1 VARFRPAHAAGIIA
15 SMPETVRYTTTMA
28 LLGRNTGIPVPDEV
42 LERLGGGR
50 RPAVDVA
57 VNGYRY
63 RSTVGSMGGRA
74 LIPFSSDHRTRS
86 GFAGGDALEV
96 ELALDTAPRD
106 VAVPEDLATAL
117 ATAGLTGAFAR
128 LAPSH
133 RKAHVT
139 SVEEAKAPETRQRR
153 IENVVNKVG
162 A

>member
-1 VARFRPAHAAGIIA
+1 M
-15 SMPETVRYTTTMA
+15 SETVRYTTTMA

-50 RPAVDVA
+50 RPAVDVT

-74 LIPFSSDHRTRS
+74 LIPFSSEHRTSS
-86 GFAGGDALEV
+86 GIAGGDELEV
-96 ELALDTAPRD
+96 ALALDTAPRE
-106 VAVPEDLATAL
+106 VAVPDDLRAAL
-117 ATAGLTGAFAR
+117 ESAGVTDRFAG

-139 SVEEAKAPETRQRR
+139 AVEQAKAPETRRRR
-153 IENVVNKVG
+153 IEAVVEKVSSG